1 MRVLGGH
8 WLEHDSVAVA
18 VLVIGTVIVLLVVL
32 SI

>member
-1 MRVLGGH
+1 MGVLGRH
-8 WLEHDSVAVA
+8 WLEYDSVTLA